1 MAHRQEE
8 KEQRKR
14 ERLEREQAAEA
25 AAKRKRLLQMVG
37 GGVVAA
43 VIVAGIAL
51 AVAGGGGDEQPKAA
65 DDATLK
71 RVASASGCVYGS
83 FPEEGREHLASQT
96 ETFDDYKTNPPTSGT
111 HRPPPAAPDGLYP
124 PGNEPDPENWVH
136 TLEHGRVVLMY
147 KPGASPQTVGALQ
160 RLFNEPV
167 LGSGKS
173 YHMALMRNNT
183 KMPFEG
189 AAVSWQHYVAC
200 KEDIGPEQIAA
211 MRKFRD
217 RFVDKGPEFVP

>member
-14 ERLEREQAAEA
+14 ERLERERAAEA
-25 AAKRKRLLQMVG
+25 AAKRKRLLQIG
-37 GGVVAA
+37 GGVVVAA
-43 VIVAGIAL
+43 VVAAGVVL
-51 AVAGGGGDEQPKAA
+51 AVAGGESDTSKSVNDAA
-65 DDATLK
+65 LK
-71 RVASASGCVYGS
+71 RAAAAAGCVYRS
-83 FPEEGREHLASQT
+83 FPDEGQAHLASQT
-96 ETFDDYKTNPPTSGT
+96 ATFDDYKTNPPTSGT

-147 KPGASPQTVGALQ
+147 KPGASPQTVAALQ
-160 RLFNEPV
+160 RLFAEPV
-167 LGSGKS
+167 LDSGKS

-189 AAVSWQHYVAC
+189 AAVAWRHYVAC
-200 KEDIGPEQIAA
+200 KDVGPEQIAT

-217 RFVDKGPEFVP
+217 RFIDKGPEFVP